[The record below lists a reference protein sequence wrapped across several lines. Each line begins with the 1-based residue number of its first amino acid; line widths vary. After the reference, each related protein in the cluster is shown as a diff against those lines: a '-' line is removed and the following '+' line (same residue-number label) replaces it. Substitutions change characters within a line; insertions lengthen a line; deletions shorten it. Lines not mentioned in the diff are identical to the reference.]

1 MSTTPVI
8 FDDGSKALVSP
19 DKLAGAIGDGGKV
32 ATAMKF
38 DDGSSAYVT
47 LDKVHGAIGD
57 GGMLSGAAPSA
68 PAAPA
73 EMKPYSDMNPSETYQ
88 NPNAGH
94 FGFPLN
100 DEQSRAAA
108 MDTNIPLGAAKGAA
122 STVNNALGA
131 AQWLHNKT
139 TPGPDVNVVPSNP
152 ELLKPAPNEKL
163 GYGAEQAAEF
173 LAPGGLTSK
182 LGEAATVAKDA
193 PTLARLLSSVT
204 RGGIEAAS
212 TGGVEALHGGD
223 AGDVTK
229 AALAGASGPMVIEPA
244 LKATQSLAS
253 GLWGMIRPGSQP
265 ETAIFKGLK
274 PGVKFT
280 KATFNDA
287 VDRAVPEVLQAEKQT
302 ANPVVDTQSLL
313 DNIKQAKTNV
323 YSKVDDLLQQA
334 DGTGATVDGAQ
345 AAKAAQDAIDAAN
358 VPVSKAQLKQ
368 VDVLKQFY
376 GSPTSL
382 QQTEDRLQGLNAQLD
397 SFYSQS
403 GVSQAKALKADPVMA
418 AKAALADSLRSQVDE
433 ILTNVT
439 GTGSAELKQTYGSL
453 RKLEDVTARRIPVAE
468 RASPYGLPTQI
479 ATPHGLGRAIKGA
492 VNLQPWET
500 VAGVGEVATGRYMQK
515 QNDANELIR
524 QAFANLRNGP
534 KAPPANLSGVGG
546 LAGRSLAGSLSGSYN
561 SAHDMDGLK

>member
-1 MSTTPVI
+1 
-8 FDDGSKALVSP
+8 
-19 DKLAGAIGDGGKV
+19 
-32 ATAMKF
+32 
-38 DDGSSAYVT
+38 
-47 LDKVHGAIGD
+47 
-57 GGMLSGAAPSA
+57 
-68 PAAPA
+68 
-73 EMKPYSDMNPSETYQ
+73 
-88 NPNAGH
+88 
-94 FGFPLN
+94 
-100 DEQSRAAA
+100 
-108 MDTNIPLGAAKGAA
+108 
-122 STVNNALGA
+122 
-131 AQWLHNKT
+131 
-139 TPGPDVNVVPSNP
+139 
-152 ELLKPAPNEKL
+152 
-163 GYGAEQAAEF
+163 
-173 LAPGGLTSK
+173 
-182 LGEAATVAKDA
+182 
-193 PTLARLLSSVT
+193 
-204 RGGIEAAS
+204 
-212 TGGVEALHGGD
+212 
-223 AGDVTK
+223 
-229 AALAGASGPMVIEPA
+229 
-244 LKATQSLAS
+244 
-253 GLWGMIRPGSQP
+253 MIRPGSQP